1 MSHHHRARKRFGQN
15 FLVDADLIN
24 RMVRTIA
31 PKPDQHLVE
40 IGPGLGALTRPLL
53 EATGRLE
60 AIELDRD
67 LLQKLSEHCRDAGE
81 LTLHQGDALRFDF
94 ASLQRGQQP
103 LRIVGNLPYNIST
116 PLIFHLLE
124 TAGIIDDMH
133 FTLQKEVVDRLA
145 ANVGDDAYG
154 RLSLMVQYHCRVDHL
169 FNIAAT
175 AFRPIPRVVSA
186 FVRLTPHRQKPIEVA
201 DPALLDR
208 LVAQAFS
215 QRRKTLR
222 NSLKDLLDETRIANA
237 GIDPSLRPEQLDLA
251 GFAALTQEL
260 SKTT

>member
-1 MSHHHRARKRFGQN
+1 MSHTHRARKRFGQN
-15 FLVDADLIN
+15 FLVDNELID
-24 RMVRTIA
+24 RMIRTIA
-31 PKPDQHLVE
+31 PRPDQHLVE

-53 EATGRLE
+53 EAAGRLE

-67 LLQKLSEHCRDAGE
+67 LLQKLSEHCRHAGE
-81 LTLHQGDALRFDF
+81 LTVHQGDALRFDF
-94 ASLQRGQQP
+94 ASLQRGRQP
-103 LRIVGNLPYNIST
+103 LRIVGNLLSNIST

-124 TAGIIDDMH
+124 TADIIDDMH

-175 AFRPIPRVVSA
+175 AFRPVPRVVSA

-222 NSLKDLLDETRIANA
+222 NSLKDMLDEARIAAA
-237 GIDPSLRPEQLDLA
+237 GIDPGLRPEQLDLA
-251 GFAALTQEL
+251 GFAALTEEL
-260 SKTT
+260 AKTA